1 MEKITIKIEDELLKK
16 MNDRMIKTGCKS
28 ISQCARELID
38 LGLKIEEAATSQESE
53 GVDDSIDPLLLEILK
68 NNLIWSLETRFLVR
82 FLVEKKADAEPGQMN
97 DFVKKAKEK
106 AITHVNEFIQINKKS
121 SSSSH

>member
-1 MEKITIKIEDELLKK
+1 MEKITIKIEDELFKK

-38 LGLKIEEAATSQESE
+38 LGLKIEEAAALQESE
-53 GVDDSIDPLLLEILK
+53 SADDTIDPLLLEILK

-97 DFVKKAKEK
+97 DLVKKAKEK
-106 AITHVNEFIQINKKS
+106 AITHVNEFIQNNKKS
-121 SSSSH
+121 SSGSH